1 MHRLLK
7 RRAGFTLVELMVTM
21 VLTAVIGAA
30 ITGVFVTQARFFDL
44 QEKVAF
50 ARGVSRGGM
59 NMILAELRMLETGGG
74 IIEATNRRLL
84 VRAPYAMG
92 IVCGNQGQLTI
103 SRLPV
108 DSVALTN
115 AGFAG
120 FAYRAADGTFTYVE
134 TNNEPARDQ
143 GLSVCLNNS
152 ITVMVGAT
160 VNQTGRVEQFP
171 SVPTP
176 APAIGAPIFLYQKV
190 VYHFKESAAVPG
202 QIGLWR
208 RVESADEPVDEELV
222 APFDTTAKFRFYV
235 DDSPAAQTDV
245 PALLSSVTG
254 IELTLDGLSE
264 RPERDGSR
272 QSVPLTTSVFF
283 KNRP

>member
-7 RRAGFTLVELMVTM
+7 GRAGFTLVELMVTM

-30 ITGVFVTQARFFDL
+30 ITGVFVTQARFFDA

-59 NMILAELRMLETGGG
+59 NMILSELRMLETAGGLA
-74 IIEATNRRLL
+74 EATNRRIML
-84 VRAPYAMG
+84 RAPYAMG
-92 IVCGNQGQLTI
+92 IVCGNQLVLTI

-108 DSVALTN
+108 DSVALRN

-120 FAYRAADGTFTYVE
+120 YAYRAPDGTFMYVE
-134 TNNEPARDQ
+134 TAKPVPDQ

-152 ITVMVGAT
+152 ITVMSGAT
-160 VNQTGRVEQFP
+160 VNQQGRVEQFS
-171 SVPTP
+171 SVP
-176 APAIGAPIFLYQKV
+176 APAPAVGAPIFLYQEV
-190 VYHFKESAAVPG
+190 VYEFKASASVPG

-208 RVESADEPVDEELV
+208 RVESADLPADEELV

-235 DDSPAAQTDV
+235 NDSPTAQTDV